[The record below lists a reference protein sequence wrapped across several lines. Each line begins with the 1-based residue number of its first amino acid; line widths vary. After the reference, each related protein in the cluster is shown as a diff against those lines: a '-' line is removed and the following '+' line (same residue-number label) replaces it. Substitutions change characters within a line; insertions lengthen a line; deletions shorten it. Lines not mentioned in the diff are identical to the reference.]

1 MTGFEIFT
9 LVLVIVFVAA
19 SVAYQFS
26 KHHASLHDMMQD
38 EKEIEVQEEEVVK
51 PKKKKKYYPK
61 KPKTSI

>member
-38 EKEIEVQEEEVVK
+38 GKEIEVEAEEVK
-51 PKKKKKYYPK
+51 PTKKKKYYPK